1 MAGYLFLGA
10 NYTMQVQEGQMQVTG
25 DGGLTACCSSLSMS
39 AEMSL
44 FWEPSFERNNGRP
57 GVMPGGGG
65 AWWGVT
71 SDCVF
76 QRMLVRPGN
85 LSPETIRS
93 KVQ

>member
-1 MAGYLFLGA
+1 M
-10 NYTMQVQEGQMQVTG
+10 MQVQEGQVQITG
-25 DGGLTACCSSLSMS
+25 DGGLIACCSSLSVS
-39 AEMSL
+39 AEMGL
-44 FWEPSFERNNGRP
+44 FWEISFERDSGRP

-85 LSPETIRS
+85 LSLEIIRS
-93 KVQ
+93 KVQEARA